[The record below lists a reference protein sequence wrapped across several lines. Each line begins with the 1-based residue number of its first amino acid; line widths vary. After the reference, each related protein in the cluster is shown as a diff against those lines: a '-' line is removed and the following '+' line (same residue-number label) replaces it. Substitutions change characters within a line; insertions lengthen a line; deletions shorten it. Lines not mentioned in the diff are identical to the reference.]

1 MDNNQQD
8 NNPVQPASGPNN
20 LGTGV
25 GPDNAD
31 GYSLTN
37 RSLWDGGYNFQD
49 IGINEPKTMT
59 GNSVQSPFTG
69 QDVSMTTGQPF
80 GGPIV
85 STETEPNVRRE
96 AGPY

>member
-8 NNPVQPASGPNN
+8 SNAVQPASSDKV
-20 LGTGV
+20 TQAV
-25 GPDNAD
+25 GPTNAD
-31 GYSLTN
+31 SYSAGN
-37 RSLWDGGYNFQD
+37 RPLWDGGYESTNL
-49 IGINEPKTMT
+49 GVNEAKTMT
-59 GNSVQSPFTG
+59 GNSVQSPFSG

-85 STETEPNVRRE
+85 STEAEPNVRRE